1 MASYSKSAFI
11 LTIFFAGAIMAAKA
25 GRVSPPPPSPTIV
38 KACSTAQYK
47 DLCIGSLSSA
57 PGALK
62 ADMKELA
69 MIAVKLASKKRM
81 IFLAMFLMST
91 EKKGSDIEDSVS
103 DARTWLSAAYTNPDT
118 CFDGLSNHP
127 DISALIQRRSLYL
140 SKLMSNAL
148 AVTAKLADEDDP

>member
-1 MASYSKSAFI
+1 MKKVDHSRSGGLEDCVELLKD
-11 LTIFFAGAIMAAKA
+11 T
-25 GRVSPPPPSPTIV
+25 VSE
-38 KACSTAQYK
+38 
-47 DLCIGSLSSA
+47 LHNSLSS
-57 PGALK
+57 
-62 ADMKELA
+62 
-69 MIAVKLASKKRM
+69 
-81 IFLAMFLMST
+81 LMST